1 MSDQRNQVIK
11 SAVRWSVV
19 DQLVQQ
25 VLGFLINIVLLRLL
39 VPGDFGQIIMITAF
53 LGVVGLLK
61 DPGLSSAFVQQKSVD
76 KNYANSIFWLLVLIN
91 IILFLFLLLMTEP
104 IVHFY
109 QSDSDFANVYF
120 LLIVSFFISSFSI
133 FPQAQLVKK
142 IDFKV
147 LFYAKILSQII
158 GGGIAI
164 YSAWKGYGVYSIVM
178 KGLIAEIVMVS
189 FLWLT
194 IPWMPSF
201 SWSKSTLT
209 QIRNYSLPLLGDS
222 LLNYVVR
229 NVDDVM
235 VGKIW
240 GQASL
245 GIYNRAYSIMLLPV
259 RKLAGVAARL
269 LFPLLS
275 SLQDNDEETR
285 RIFLL
290 NVQVIAL
297 IAFPL
302 MSFLGMETEGIV
314 FVVLGKQW
322 LEMVPILRILA
333 FLGAIQ
339 SIGTLV
345 GTIYTA
351 RGGTRLQFRVGIVV
365 KSFLILII
373 LIGVHQGIEKLT
385 LFYALGSFIAFF
397 LEYYYAGQLIQLTLS
412 NLLSKLAPFLVASLF
427 VCCGLSTVDFF
438 LDLTVF
444 NLLLALL
451 MKFTFSLLI
460 YCFCLYLFIPKELKT
475 IYFVAKKIIK

>member
-1 MSDQRNQVIK
+1 MSGQRNEVIK
-11 SAVRWSVV
+11 LAIRWSVV

-25 VLGFLINIVLLRLL
+25 GLGFFINIVLLRLL

-61 DPGLSSAFVQQKSVD
+61 DPGLSSAYIQQKSVD
-76 KNYANSIFWLLVLIN
+76 KNYTNSIFWLLVLIN
-91 IILFLFLLLMTEP
+91 ITLFLLLLLLTQP
-104 IVHFY
+104 VAHFY
-109 QSDSDFANVYF
+109 QSDSDFTNVYF
-120 LLIVSFFISSFSI
+120 LLVVSFFISSFSI

-142 IDFKV
+142 IEFKT
-147 LFYAKILSQII
+147 LFYAKALSQIS

-164 YSAWKGYGVYSIVM
+164 YAAWKGYGVYSIVM
-178 KGLIAEIVMVS
+178 KGLISEIVMVS

-194 IPWMPSF
+194 MPWIPSF
-201 SWSKSTLT
+201 SWNKSALT

-222 LLNYVVR
+222 LLNYIVR

-235 VGKIW
+235 VGKTW

-275 SLQDNDEETR
+275 SMQDNDEETR
-285 RIFLL
+285 RMFLY
-290 NVQVIAL
+290 NVQIIAL
-297 IAFPL
+297 ITFPL
-302 MSFLGMETEGIV
+302 MSFLGMETEHIV
-314 FVVLGKQW
+314 FVVLGEQW
-322 LEMVPILRILA
+322 LGMVPILRILA
-333 FLGAIQ
+333 FLGAVQ

-373 LIGVHQGIEKLT
+373 LIGVRQGIEQLT
-385 LFYALGSFIAFF
+385 LYYALGSFVAFF
-397 LEYYYAGQLIQLTLS
+397 WEYYYAGQLIQLTLK
-412 NLLSKLAPFLVASLF
+412 NLLSKLIPFLIASLL
-427 VCCGLSTVDFF
+427 VCCGLF
-438 LDLTVF
+438 LLEFLFDLSAF

-451 MKFTFSLLI
+451 MKFIFSLLV
-460 YCFCLYLFIPKELKT
+460 YSFCLYLLIPKELKS
-475 IYFVAKKIIK
+475 IYFMAKNIIK